1 MIRRGLTPMVAV
13 IGLLLAAPG
22 AYGQALFHGDDLAIY
37 DSTDKRVGRLSN
49 AGIPEVAFRTDAGRT
64 VFVTVTPSR
73 FRGTGTLYF
82 PQVDCGGTPFI
93 TRAHREPSSSVTGP
107 RQTVHVQ
114 TGTFARRTMR
124 SLLMP
129 DDGRCV
135 NSTYRT
141 EFARAAPAG
150 IDLAD
155 YFTPPFALRATAAEA
170 VPTGAAAEPE
180 PLDPTDRLVAYDAT
194 GKRVGAAIGGGV
206 SRNVVADV
214 AVVTGSGMTLML
226 AVSDDSLD
234 LGAGPHFESTDCTGP
249 PFMFGSETAHG
260 WGGLVHLTMAV
271 GPRRAVY
278 VRSGDATVR
287 TMSSRAFHSIDGIE
301 CEILRT
307 RAGIGWRGQYAP
319 TEPIGLELVDYF
331 TPPFIVRA
339 GRATRP
345 LPRP

>member
-1 MIRRGLTPMVAV
+1 MSRRGLTPMLAV
-13 IGLLLAAPG
+13 IGLLLVASG
-22 AYGQALFHGDDLAIY
+22 AYGQALFRGDDLAIY
-37 DSTDKRVGRLSN
+37 DSTDKRVGRMSN
-49 AGIPEVAFRTDAGRT
+49 AGGPEVAFRTDAGRT
-64 VFVTVTPSR
+64 IFVYVTPSA
-73 FRGTGTLYF
+73 FQGTGRLYF
-82 PQVDCGGTPFI
+82 PQVDCGGVPFI
-93 TRAHREPSSSVTGP
+93 TRSGRAPASSVTGP

-114 TGTFARRTMR
+114 TGTFSRRTMR
-124 SLLMP
+124 SVRVP
-129 DDGRCV
+129 DGRCG
-135 NSTYRT
+135 NSTYSA
-141 EFARAAPAG
+141 EFARAARAG

-155 YFTPPFALRATAAEA
+155 YFTPPFALRATPGEA

-180 PLDPTDRLVAYDAT
+180 PLDSADRLVAYDAT
-194 GKRVGAAIGGGV
+194 GKRVGAAIGGGGL
-206 SRNVVADV
+206 RNVVADV

-260 WGGLVHLTMAV
+260 WGGLVPLTMAV

-319 TEPIGLELVDYF
+319 TEPIGLELADYF
-331 TPPFIVRA
+331 TPPFTVRA
-339 GRATRP
+339 GRATRL
-345 LPRP
+345 LPAD